1 MVVRRVGHTRLVT
14 RINRGVVTVVAV
26 LALVLAACSSG
37 GSGKSAKGGSASSTS
52 TSSSNSAAQVPAA
65 QPGIPAIVQKL
76 SPSVVTIITDQG
88 LGSGVVWNADGT
100 IVTDDHV
107 IANASQ
113 LTVAFADGRRVAGHV
128 VAGDPVTDVAVVKAD
143 RTGLPAAQF
152 ETALPQVGALAI
164 AIGSPLGFQNTVS
177 AGVVSGL
184 QRSIPGSAQQT
195 RSLVNLIQTDAA
207 ISPGDSGGALVD
219 GNGKV
224 IGLNEAYLPPST
236 GAVSIGFAIPAE
248 TVSDIVPQLLK
259 NGKAVH
265 PFFGV
270 QITDLTPDI
279 AQQFGL
285 KASQGVV
292 VLDVVGGSPAAQAGI
307 QAGDVI
313 TQVDTTPVNTV
324 EDFIGALRPHQP
336 GDSVLTTVVRGSSTM
351 RIKVTLTDQS

>member
-1 MVVRRVGHTRLVT
+1 VT
-14 RINRGVVTVVAV
+14 RISRGVLAVAAV

-37 GSGKSAKGGSASSTS
+37 GSGKSAKRASGSSTS
-52 TSSSNSAAQVPAA
+52 TSSSNSAQVPAA

-107 IANASQ
+107 IANATQ
-113 LTVAFADGRRVAGHV
+113 LTVAFADGRRVPGHV
-128 VAGDPVTDVAVVKAD
+128 VAGDPVTDLAVVKAD

-152 ETALPQVGALAI
+152 ETALPHVGALAI

-270 QITDLTPDI
+270 QIADLTPDI

-336 GDSVLTTVVRGSSTM
+336 GDSVLTTVVRGGSTM

>member
-1 MVVRRVGHTRLVT
+1 MT
-14 RINRGVVTVVAV
+14 RIARRSVVAV
-26 LALVLAACSSG
+26 AALALVLAGCSSG
-37 GSGKSAKGGSASSTS
+37 GHDKSSKAAAASSTS
-52 TSSSNSAAQVPAA
+52 TTASGGGAQVPAA
-65 QPGIPAIVQKL
+65 QPGIPAIVRKL
-76 SPSVVTIITDQG
+76 SPSVVTILTDKG
-88 LGSGVVWNADGT
+88 LGSGVVWNQDGT

-107 IANASQ
+107 IAGASQ
-113 LTVAFADGRRVAGHV
+113 VTVAFADGRRVSGQV
-128 VAGDPVTDVAVVKAD
+128 IAGDPVTDLAVVKAD
-143 RTGLPAAQF
+143 RSGLPAAQF

-177 AGVVSGL
+177 AGVISGL

-248 TVSDIVPQLLK
+248 TVSQIIPQLLK

-270 QITDLTPDI
+270 QIADLTPDI

-292 VLDVVGGSPAAQAGI
+292 VLDVVGGGPAAQAGI

-313 TQVDTTPVNTV
+313 TQVDTTRVNTV
-324 EDFIGALRPHQP
+324 EDFIGALRTHQP
-336 GDSVLTTVVRGSSTM
+336 GDAVLATVVRGNATI
-351 RIKVTLTDQS
+351 RVKVTLSDQT

>member
-1 MVVRRVGHTRLVT
+1 MIRTARRAAVVL
-14 RINRGVVTVVAV
+14 AA
-26 LALVLAACSSG
+26 LALVVAGCSSG
-37 GSGKSAKGGSASSTS
+37 GHDKTSKGAAAASTS
-52 TSSSNSAAQVPAA
+52 TTGSSGAQVPAA
-65 QPGIPAIVQKL
+65 QPGIPAIVRKV
-76 SPSVVTIITDQG
+76 SPSVVTILTDKG
-88 LGSGVVWNADGT
+88 LGSGVVWNQDGT

-107 IANASQ
+107 IADASQ
-113 LTVAFADGRRVAGHV
+113 LTIAFADGRRVSGHV
-128 VAGDPVTDVAVVKAD
+128 VAGDPVTDIAVVKAD
-143 RTGLPAAQF
+143 RSGLPAAEF
-152 ETALPQVGALAI
+152 ETALPQIGALAI

-177 AGVVSGL
+177 AGVISGL

-195 RSLVNLIQTDAA
+195 RSLVNLVQTDAA

-248 TVSDIVPQLLK
+248 TVSQVVPQLLK

-270 QITDLTPDI
+270 QVADLTPDV

-313 TQVDTTPVNTV
+313 TQVDTTRVDTV
-324 EDFIGALRPHQP
+324 EDFIGALRTHQP
-336 GDSVLTTVVRGSSTM
+336 GDAVLATVVRGDATM
-351 RIKVTLTDQS
+351 RVKVTLTDQT